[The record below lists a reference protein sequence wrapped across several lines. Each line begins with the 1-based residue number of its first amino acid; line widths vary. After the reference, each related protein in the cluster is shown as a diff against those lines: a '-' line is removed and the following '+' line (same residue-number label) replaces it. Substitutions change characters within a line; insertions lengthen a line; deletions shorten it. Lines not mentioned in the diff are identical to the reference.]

1 MLTKIQTNYLL
12 IIILIVIFVSNP
24 FVKKKAMG
32 NLDSNEF
39 VLLNHFLMTL
49 FIIIFALYLLYN
61 KKYNINNLQK
71 LSKLNIF
78 WCIISAL
85 ISFVAIVVFTRS
97 LKEEEITFMI
107 PSILPIVIAL
117 TAIIGY
123 TMFNETMGKFK
134 IIGILLIIF
143 GTISINYDKYIT
155 I

>member
-1 MLTKIQTNYLL
+1 M
-12 IIILIVIFVSNP
+12 
-24 FVKKKAMG
+24 
-32 NLDSNEF
+32 
-39 VLLNHFLMTL
+39 
-49 FIIIFALYLLYN
+49 
-61 KKYNINNLQK
+61 
-71 LSKLNIF
+71 NIF